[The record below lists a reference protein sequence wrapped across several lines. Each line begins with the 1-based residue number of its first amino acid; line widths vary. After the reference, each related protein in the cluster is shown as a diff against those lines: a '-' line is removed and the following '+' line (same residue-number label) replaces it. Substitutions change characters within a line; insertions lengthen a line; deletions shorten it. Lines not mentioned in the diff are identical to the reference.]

1 MVPFTFFVEAPRAQ
15 VIVYLGAARDEIFLL
30 EALYPFFIMIVSRG
44 FEYWKP
50 DTSMMMFPF
59 FAETTAIAAEEPPAS
74 VAIETVNAVAA
85 SAGFVSP
92 HRRAASLNGMTA
104 L

>member
-1 MVPFTFFVEAPRAQ
+1 M
-15 VIVYLGAARDEIFLL
+15 
-30 EALYPFFIMIVSRG
+30 MI
-44 FEYWKP
+44 
-50 DTSMMMFPF
+50 FPF

-74 VAIETVNAVAA
+74 VAIDTVNAVAA

-92 HRRAASLNGMTA
+92 HRRAASLKGITA